1 VTLDAEVPLS
11 AVTWGLLRDIDR
23 LEPYGAQNP
32 RPKFLAAG
40 LRAEAVRRMGSGEVQ
55 KHLSFRAVQGET
67 SFRAVGWNMA
77 DRADELMAA
86 GECCLAFTPKVND
99 FRGNRTLE
107 LQVIDVKPGKSVQ
120 LG

>member
-1 VTLDAEVPLS
+1 
-11 AVTWGLLRDIDR
+11 
-23 LEPYGAQNP
+23 
-32 RPKFLAAG
+32 
-40 LRAEAVRRMGSGEVQ
+40 VQ

-99 FRGNRTLE
+99 FRGDRTLE